1 MRSWA
6 GGRRDAAP
14 GVRLGKIVLVGQRF
28 PPPIRPPPR
37 IMIAGRPVRVRRR
50 TAMTAIRPRVFQYPL
65 PSLAGTDPPHPWA
78 QPAVM
83 GQFLSDDFRR
93 VDPDAPQQLP
103 YRRKHPRSLSCR
115 QPRPQLADLMAGRPR
130 AAGGGRAG
138 AIHDLTER
146 GEPAL
151 SV

>member
-1 MRSWA
+1 M
-6 GGRRDAAP
+6 GGSP
-14 GVRLGKIVLVGQRF
+14 L
-28 PPPIRPPPR
+28 P
-37 IMIAGRPVRVRRR
+37 VRRR
-50 TAMTAIRPRVFQYPL
+50 PAMTAIRPRVLQYPL

-115 QPRPQLADLMAGRPR
+115 QPRPQLADLMAGPSA
-130 AAGGGRAG
+130 AAGRGVSGPLEDLGDGGGPGCQGGWWVGGRYLMG
-138 AIHDLTER
+138 
-146 GEPAL
+146 
-151 SV
+151 